1 MIDRHQLKTDNN
13 LDQVRNENRG
23 VRVAGVGE
31 RQLETPGLPSLR
43 SVQPR
48 PPFGRNSDFQSG
60 TGLVSHLPR
69 RTSRR
74 AWRAMGLALLC
85 VATIFGCGETKQQSE
100 MSAADLARRA
110 AQNNT
115 TTLRADPKAL
125 REQLGANEMAK
136 FLVEGNDVVEANLLR
151 SGLRSVEPLRGLPLR
166 AIDLGFTYVSDLSPL
181 AGMPLENL
189 ILENTN
195 VADLAPLK
203 GMPLKIL
210 KLQNTKVTDFKFLE
224 GMKLTHFNVLNL
236 PFSDLNSVRDMPLN
250 TLWLTGSKVTDLTPL
265 SGSRLISLDVE
276 RTEVSDLSPL
286 SSVASLKRLNIADT
300 KVTDLSPLAGLSLE
314 RIVLSP
320 ERIRTGIDTIRAM
333 KSLNYIQTSIE
344 EDLSADEFWK
354 RFDLG
359 VWDDSK
365 QPPSDTSDAPSEPI
379 KPAEPAVPVN
389 P

>member
-1 MIDRHQLKTDNN
+1 MIDRHQLKTDNV
-13 LDQVRNENRG
+13 LVGQHQFWRKPSVFATRG
-23 VRVAGVGE
+23 VSEGFCLTR
-31 RQLETPGLPSLR
+31 SLAYAWGYY
-43 SVQPR
+43 
-48 PPFGRNSDFQSG
+48 FK
-60 TGLVSHLPR
+60 
-69 RTSRR
+69 RTSRN
-74 AWRAMGLALLC
+74 AWHAMGLALLC
-85 VATIFGCGETKQQSE
+85 VVTISGCGETEVESE

-110 AQNNT
+110 AKNNT
-115 TTLRADPKAL
+115 TTLRADPEVL
-125 REQLGANEMAK
+125 REQLGTNEMAK
-136 FLVEGNDVVEANLLR
+136 FFVEGNDVVKANLLR

-166 AIDLGFTYVSDLSPL
+166 ALDLGFTYVSDLTPL
-181 AGMPLENL
+181 VGMPLENL
-189 ILENTN
+189 ILENTQ
-195 VADLAPLK
+195 VADLTPLK
-203 GMPLKIL
+203 GMPLKVL
-210 KLQNTKVTDFKFLE
+210 KLQNTKVTDFGFLE

-286 SSVASLKRLNIADT
+286 SSVASLRRLNIVDT

-320 ERIRTGIDTIRAM
+320 GRIHNGIDTIRAM
-333 KSLNYIQTSIE
+333 KSLNSIQTSIE

-365 QPPSDTSDAPSEPI
+365 QPETGTSDAPSDPVKPDEPTS
-379 KPAEPAVPVN
+379 PVN